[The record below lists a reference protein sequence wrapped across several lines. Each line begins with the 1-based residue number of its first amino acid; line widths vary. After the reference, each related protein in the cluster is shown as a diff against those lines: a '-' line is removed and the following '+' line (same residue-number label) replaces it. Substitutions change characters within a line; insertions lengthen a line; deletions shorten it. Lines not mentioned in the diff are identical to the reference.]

1 MKIKTKEIK
10 KCTRGTSFADI
21 ETWGLFRFPGAPN
34 EVCLKI
40 NANRY
45 ICIGD
50 EHREA
55 SFSDPVSPLVIK
67 LDGELT
73 WWEV

>member
-1 MKIKTKEIK
+1 MKVKEIK
-10 KCTRGTSFADI
+10 KSTKGVSFEEI
-21 ETWGLFRFPGAPN
+21 EMWGLFRFPGAPRD
-34 EVCLKI
+34 VCLKI
-40 NANRY
+40 NGNRF

-50 EHREA
+50 ENREGSISATA
-55 SFSDPVSPLVIK
+55 STLVIK